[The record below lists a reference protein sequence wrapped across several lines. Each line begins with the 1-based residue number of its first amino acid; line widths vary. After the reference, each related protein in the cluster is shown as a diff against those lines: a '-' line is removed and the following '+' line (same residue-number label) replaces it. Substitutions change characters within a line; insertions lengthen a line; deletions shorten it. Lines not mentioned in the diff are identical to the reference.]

1 LESGLVM
8 PYLFDTPSLA
18 EVLRTVPSPLFVK
31 RLSTVPTA
39 DRWTTAI
46 SVSQILI
53 AARRTGKTRLMQ
65 DVIRLVAA
73 VKVAPFDTL
82 ASQSFAKFRC
92 TVTPE
97 ASTDDVM
104 IAAIAVT
111 HDFTLVT
118 RRVETFRAYP
128 HLRCEDWTE

>member
-1 LESGLVM
+1 M

-31 RLSTVPTA
+31 RLTMVPTA

-92 TVTPE
+92 TVTPD

-118 RRVETFRAYP
+118 RRVETFRVYP

>member
-1 LESGLVM
+1 M
-8 PYLFDTPSLA
+8 AYLFDTPSLA
-18 EVLRTVPSPLFVK
+18 EVLRTVPSPLLVK
-31 RLSTVPTA
+31 RLSTVPTS
-39 DRWTTAI
+39 DRWTTSI
-46 SVSQILI
+46 TVSQILI

-73 VKVAPFDTL
+73 VKVAPFDTQ

-92 TVTPE
+92 TVAAE
-97 ASTDDVM
+97 SSTDDVM

-118 RRVETFRAYP
+118 RRVDTFRV
-128 HLRCEDWTE
+128 

>member
-1 LESGLVM
+1 VA
-8 PYLFDTPSLA
+8 YLFDTPSLA
-18 EVLRTVPSPLFVK
+18 EVLRATPSPLFVK
-31 RLSTVPTA
+31 RLSQVPTA
-39 DRWTTAI
+39 DRWTTSI
-46 SVSQILI
+46 TISQILI
-53 AARRTGKTRLMQ
+53 AARRTGRTSLMR

-92 TVTPE
+92 SVATE
-97 ASTDDVM
+97 ANTDDVM

-118 RRVETFRAYP
+118 RRVETFRQYP
-128 HLRCEDWTE
+128 HLRCEDWIT

>member
-1 LESGLVM
+1 M
-8 PYLFDTPSLA
+8 AYLFDTSSLA
-18 EVLRTVPSPLFVK
+18 EVLRTLPSPMFVK
-31 RLSTVPTA
+31 RLSMVPTA

-46 SVSQILI
+46 TVSQILI

-73 VKVAPFDTL
+73 VKVASFDTF

-97 ASTDDVM
+97 ASTDDIM

-118 RRVETFRAYP
+118 RRVDTFRVYP
-128 HLRCEDWTE
+128 HLRCEDWMA